1 MKGTVSITIE
11 DFQALLDVKERA
23 DNVVERTKRAAKELQ
38 VFLSYI
44 CLRDDVKAY
53 IDEFNRQSTTAEI
66 IIENGRALIKFKED

>member
-23 DNVVERTKRAAKELQ
+23 DNIVERTKRASKELQ

-44 CLRDDVKAY
+44 CLRDEIKDY

-66 IIENGRALIKFKED
+66 TIENGRAIIKFKDD